1 MTLGGVSPRMVTA
14 GAWGRL
20 LRHLAPV
27 MPLAGG
33 ALAMRLL
40 DRPGPAAVL
49 AAGAVALS
57 VGRRLR
63 MAARLAL
70 AAGLGALVLAC
81 AAWPERMALLARL
94 LPVAGDLL
102 LAAHF
107 GATLRPGQEP
117 LISRYTRHDPGSR
130 LSECAGYTR
139 GLTWLWTL
147 LFLALAPLHATALLG
162 LPPFAAPAA
171 PPLVLGGTA
180 LFMLALF
187 LGEHVIRTLRFPQ
200 FGIATPARTLRAV
213 LAATLAHHA

>member
-1 MTLGGVSPRMVTA
+1 MASA
-14 GAWGRL
+14 GPWGRL
-20 LRHLAPV
+20 LRHVAPAL
-27 MPLAGG
+27 PLAGG

-40 DRPGPAAVL
+40 DRPGPAALL

-57 VGRRLR
+57 LGRRLGFG
-63 MAARLAL
+63 ARLAL

-81 AAWPERMALLARL
+81 AAWPESMALLARL

-107 GATLRPGQEP
+107 GATLRPGREP
-117 LISRYTRHDPGSR
+117 LISRYTRHDAGSR

-147 LFLALAPLHATALLG
+147 LFLAAAPLHATALLG
-162 LPPFAAPAA
+162 LPPFPAPVAA
-171 PPLVLGGTA
+171 PLVLGLTA
-180 LFMLALF
+180 AVMLAFF

>member
-1 MTLGGVSPRMVTA
+1 MIPA

-20 LRHLAPV
+20 LRHAAPV
-27 MPLAGG
+27 LPLAGG
-33 ALAMRLL
+33 ALALRLL
-40 DRPGPAAVL
+40 DRPGPAALL

-57 VGRRLR
+57 IGRRLHVT
-63 MAARLAL
+63 ARLAL
-70 AAGLGALVLAC
+70 AGGLGALALAC
-81 AAWPERMALLARL
+81 AAWPERMVLLARL

-107 GATLRPGQEP
+107 GATLRPGREP
-117 LISRYTRHDPGSR
+117 LISRYTRHDPGTR
-130 LSECAGYTR
+130 LAECAGYTR

-147 LFLALAPLHATALLG
+147 LFLALAPLHAVALLG
-162 LPPFAAPAA
+162 LPPFVAPVPA
-171 PPLVLGGTA
+171 PVVLAGSA
-180 LFMLALF
+180 VLMLALF

>member
-1 MTLGGVSPRMVTA
+1 MVPA

-20 LRHLAPV
+20 FWHVAPV
-27 MPLAGG
+27 LPLAGG

-40 DRPGPAAVL
+40 DRPGPAALL
-49 AAGAVALS
+49 ATGAVALS
-57 VGRRLR
+57 LGRRMG
-63 MAARLAL
+63 MAARLTL
-70 AAGLGALVLAC
+70 AAGLGALALAC
-81 AAWPERMALLARL
+81 AAWPDRMALLARL

-117 LISRYTRHDPGSR
+117 LISRYTRHDAGSR

-147 LFLALAPLHATALLG
+147 LFLAAAPLHAAALLG
-162 LPPFAAPAA
+162 LPPFQAPASA
-171 PPLVLGGTA
+171 PLVLGVTGA
-180 LFMLALF
+180 VMLALF